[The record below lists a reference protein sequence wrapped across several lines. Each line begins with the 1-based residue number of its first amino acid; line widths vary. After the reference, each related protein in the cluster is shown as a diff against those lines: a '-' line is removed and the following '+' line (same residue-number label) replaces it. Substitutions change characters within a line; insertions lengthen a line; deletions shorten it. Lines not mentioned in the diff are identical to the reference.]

1 MQIEGDQRCTQR
13 SLATVIVGGMFL
25 GPVMLLVV
33 VPPLRMLF
41 PKDDDDLSKDVAS
54 PQTGGHP

>member
-1 MQIEGDQRCTQR
+1 MYAAPTGHRGR
-13 SLATVIVGGMFL
+13 GGML
-25 GPVMLLVV
+25 LAPVMLLVV

-41 PKDDDDLSKDVAS
+41 LNDDDDLSKDVAS

>member
-1 MQIEGDQRCTQR
+1 MYAVPTGHCGR
-13 SLATVIVGGMFL
+13 GGMLL

-41 PKDDDDLSKDVAS
+41 LNDDDDLSKDVAS
-54 PQTGGHP
+54 PQIGAHP